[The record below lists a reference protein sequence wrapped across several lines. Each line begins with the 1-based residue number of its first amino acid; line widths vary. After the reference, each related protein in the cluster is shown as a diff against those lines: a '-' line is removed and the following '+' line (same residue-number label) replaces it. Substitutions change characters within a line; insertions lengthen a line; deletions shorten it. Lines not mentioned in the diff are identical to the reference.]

1 MAWTPS
7 RFWARSHGLSWNELK
22 RGRSSDY
29 ASAWFP
35 FCVWI
40 RWEMANRL
48 QQKFNFSKTL
58 IICFVSELV
67 LHRYTTSSWGN
78 GLDLHPWIVTPA
90 CREKLYSIIWAK
102 NIYFLRKTY
111 LFIYLCFIIY
121 LNISFEYIQVYSF
134 KIKSIGKLQWNLTKI
149 FTLCVR

>member
-35 FCVWI
+35 LFFLI

-90 CREKLYSIIWAK
+90 CRENCIPLFELK

-111 LFIYLCFIIY
+111 LFICFIIY